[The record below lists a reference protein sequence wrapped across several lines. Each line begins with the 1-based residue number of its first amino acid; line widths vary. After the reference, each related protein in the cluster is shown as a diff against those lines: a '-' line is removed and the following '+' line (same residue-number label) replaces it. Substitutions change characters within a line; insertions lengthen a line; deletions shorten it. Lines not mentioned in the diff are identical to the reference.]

1 MSNTY
6 RDNYNAKTKIYK
18 RLGYDI
24 RPRFSKR
31 RNDGKGSGFVG
42 CSCNQCRW
50 GMHGSNKHEVLERVR
65 SNRRNVKVRLRSGDY
80 EVPMK
85 FSVGYTD

>member
-24 RPRFSKR
+24 RPRFQKL

-50 GMHGSNKHEVLERVR
+50 GMHSEDDVTH
-65 SNRRNVKVRLRSGDY
+65 KVRKIRRSVKRSLRNGEY
-80 EVPMK
+80 NVAFKE
-85 FSVGYTD
+85 SVGYTD

>member
-6 RDNYNAKTKIYK
+6 RDNYNAKTKEY
-18 RLGYDI
+18 RRQGYNV
-24 RPRFSKR
+24 RERFSKK

-42 CSCNQCRW
+42 CSCWHCRY
-50 GMHGSNKHEVLERVR
+50 GMHEHHTDEVRQKVKA
-65 SNRRNVKVRLRSGDY
+65 NRRNVKRRLRSGDFD
-80 EVPMK
+80 VATK